1 MIDRARPADLER
13 LATLHL
19 ACLPDSL
26 LSSLGRRAVVRY
38 YDHALAA
45 PTELV
50 LAARIDGAVVGGC
63 VLSHAPGTLLR
74 RFAVAS
80 PLRLAGELGR
90 ALMRSRD
97 LRRRCLRRLR
107 EREPEAIADAP
118 EIVQIFT
125 DEELR
130 GRGIGSQF
138 LRSCEES
145 LRLAGTTAYTIRT
158 HRDDND
164 AGLRFYRREGFAAI
178 GETVSFGDRFVVM
191 KKDLR

>member
-1 MIDRARPADLER
+1 VIDRAGPADLER

-38 YDHALAA
+38 YEYASTAA
-45 PTELV
+45 TELV
-50 LAARIDGAVVGGC
+50 LAARVDGGIGGGC
-63 VLSHAPGTLLR
+63 VLSRAPATLLR
-74 RFAVAS
+74 RFAAAS
-80 PLRLAGELGR
+80 PVRLVGELGR
-90 ALMRSRD
+90 ELIRSRG
-97 LRRRCLRRLR
+97 LRSRFFHRVR
-107 EREPEAIADAP
+107 ERDSDALLDAP

-125 DEELR
+125 AEELR
-130 GRGIGSQF
+130 GRGIGSQL

-145 LRLAGTTAYTIRT
+145 LRREGATAYTIRT

-164 AGLRFYRREGFAAI
+164 AGLRFYRREGFAPI